1 MIVLLWVIV
10 ILLISVQIITF
21 YLLYRIMKLY
31 IDMQEDYLSCEDELI
46 DLRNI
51 LETFK

>member
-1 MIVLLWVIV
+1 MIALWIIV
-10 ILLISVQIITF
+10 VALFISQMVTF
-21 YLLYRIMKLY
+21 YFLYQIMRLY
-31 IDMQEDYLSCEDELI
+31 LNVQENYLEQEDELI

>member
-1 MIVLLWVIV
+1 MIALWIIV
-10 ILLISVQIITF
+10 VALFISQMVTF
-21 YLLYRIMKLY
+21 YFLFQIMRLYLNV
-31 IDMQEDYLSCEDELI
+31 QEDYLEQEDELI

>member
-1 MIVLLWVIV
+1 MIVLLWIIV
-10 ILLISVQIITF
+10 IALFISQIVTF
-21 YLLYRIMKLY
+21 YFLFQIMRLY
-31 IDMQEDYLSCEDELI
+31 INTQEDYLEQEDELI

>member
-1 MIVLLWVIV
+1 MIALWIIV
-10 ILLISVQIITF
+10 VALFISQMVTF
-21 YLLYRIMKLY
+21 YFLYQIMRLY
-31 IDMQEDYLSCEDELI
+31 LNVQEDYLEQEDELI

>member
-1 MIVLLWVIV
+1 MNLLWNDF
-10 ILLISVQIITF
+10 QIM
-21 YLLYRIMKLY
+21 RLY
-31 IDMQEDYLSCEDELI
+31 INTQEDYLELEDELI